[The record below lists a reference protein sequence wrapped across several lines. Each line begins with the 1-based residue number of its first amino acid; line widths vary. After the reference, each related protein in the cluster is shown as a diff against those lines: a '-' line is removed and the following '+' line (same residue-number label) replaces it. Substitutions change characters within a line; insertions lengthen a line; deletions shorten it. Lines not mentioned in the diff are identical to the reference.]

1 MKADRLPLALFA
13 ALTFAGLAAICAAY
27 AYLLTLADL
36 TEGLR

>member
-13 ALTFAGLAAICAAY
+13 VLAVSGLAAICAAY

-36 TEGLR
+36 TEGLT